1 MGGMAHGNAGILM
14 PVIYLWE
21 LTKKKE
27 YEILAEQIWKYE
39 DSLYQ
44 ERTGNWIDVRAKGE
58 MEEDAVAW
66 CHGAA
71 GILLSRVW
79 CYERVTDKKWKNRL
93 RTDAE
98 KAYEKTRSYWKR
110 DSWTLCHGCAGNLW
124 ILEIAE
130 RVLKKKRERRSV
142 FDNVKLLPQ
151 ERMNPG
157 FMAGYG
163 GILFYLLRE
172 TRKWP

>member
-14 PVIYLWE
+14 PVLYLWE

-44 ERTGNWIDVRAKGE
+44 ERTGNWIDVRAKGGT
-58 MEEDAVAW
+58 EEDAVAW

-71 GILLSRVW
+71 GILLSTVW

-98 KAYEKTRSYWKR
+98 NSSAGKNESWFYGGVWRNIVLFARKTR
-110 DSWTLCHGCAGNLW
+110 N
-124 ILEIAE
+124 
-130 RVLKKKRERRSV
+130 
-142 FDNVKLLPQ
+142 
-151 ERMNPG
+151 
-157 FMAGYG
+157 
-163 GILFYLLRE
+163 
-172 TRKWP
+172 